1 MKKGIEKDLK
11 TGYRSP
17 LLPGHLEEKSYRSAL
32 EFDKYTG
39 IGDASDEVLKSK
51 VMTHGGTLMDQLF
64 TLHFKDVITLGWPS
78 SLYIPGSADWKNYW
92 ILPPPPANRYSQS
105 WTPTPPSTGF
115 GTSSFANGTLFDFQQ
130 IMTNEQFVF
139 SDTGLGVLFT
149 PARTLSVVSF
159 EPQVDCSG
167 EHRWWAEFGPQFLV
181 AGSSRVKTSLILAVW
196 QQIPG
201 PAGWDLL
208 NWKLFDVADSF
219 PNSGLGHGMVTPYQ
233 KSFTG
238 TNLAAPFLV
247 QSGRT
252 YLFGVVAR
260 VSVWSSYTDSH
271 GHPLPRIS
279 DGSFRV
285 WGTLACVIPQIEI
298 IEKQVHIP

>member
-1 MKKGIEKDLK
+1 MKKENENLK
-11 TGYRSP
+11 TGTSP
-17 LLPGHLEEKSYRSAL
+17 LLPGHLEEISYRSAL
-32 EFDKYTG
+32 EFDQYAG
-39 IGDASDEVLKSK
+39 LGDASDEVFKSK
-51 VMTHGGTLMDQLF
+51 VMTHGGTLLDQLF
-64 TLHFKDVITLGWPS
+64 TLRLKDIVSIGWPPW
-78 SLYIPGSADWKNYW
+78 LYIPGNADWKNYW
-92 ILPPPPANRYSQS
+92 ILPPPAANRYSQS
-105 WTPTPPSTGF
+105 WTPAPPSTGV
-115 GTSSFANGTLFDFQQ
+115 GTASSGNGTLFDFQQ

-149 PARTLSVVSF
+149 PSRTLSVVSF

-238 TNLAAPFLV
+238 SDLSTPFLV

-260 VSVWSSYTDSH
+260 VSVWSSYTDSR
-271 GHPLPRIS
+271 GNPLPRIT

-285 WGTLACVIPQIEI
+285 WGTLACYIPRIGI